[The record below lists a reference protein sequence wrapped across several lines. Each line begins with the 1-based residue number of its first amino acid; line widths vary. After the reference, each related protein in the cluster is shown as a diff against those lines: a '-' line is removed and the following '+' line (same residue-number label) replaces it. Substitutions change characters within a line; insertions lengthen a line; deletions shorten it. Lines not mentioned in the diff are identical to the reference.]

1 MNDNTYPTL
10 ELPHGRGCG
19 SRDPEAP
26 YLCTGI
32 GEVGHPPEYFVYD
45 PAIPWT
51 DVLQRGYTLVK
62 DKEGINHVFMFVSK
76 NDYPHPWDFVTE
88 CRYGVSRKVD
98 TGFPFDKLSPEKSTM
113 QFVHARAIPGF
124 IYMMLGPLPEKDR
137 EHCRLHYCK
146 WAADGMMQNHGVH
159 DTQDLEN
166 HEWDWSAS
174 GTPTGYHPYPPLQSC
189 AYAGRQLG
197 YIAHQEQK
205 YKGYEVETDEDAGM
219 FTVNGPSFA
228 YSGFLPEYDPDKVS
242 WKAGVFYWS
251 RITHVEYKDEPDKKS
266 EADAQ
271 AAGYDTLTLNY

>member
-1 MNDNTYPTL
+1 MNDNIYPTL

-26 YLCTGI
+26 YLCTGV
-32 GEVGHPPEYFVYD
+32 GKVGHPPEYFVYD
-45 PAIPWT
+45 PAVPWT

-76 NDYPHPWDFVTE
+76 NDYPHPWDFVAE

-98 TGFPFDKLSPEKSTM
+98 RGFPFDKLTPDVSTM
-113 QFVHARAIPGF
+113 QFIHARAIPDF
-124 IYMMLGPLPEKDR
+124 IYTMLGPLPEKDR

-146 WAADGMMQNHGVH
+146 WSADKMTPEMNLIMKESLGSDV
-159 DTQDLEN
+159 
-166 HEWDWSAS
+166 WSTLS
-174 GTPTGYHPYPPLQSC
+174 TPTGYHPCPPLESC

-197 YIAHQEQK
+197 YIVHKEEK
-205 YKGYEVETDEDAGM
+205 YKGYEVETDESADM

-228 YSGFLPEYDPDKVS
+228 YSGFTPEYDPDKVG

-251 RITHVEYKDEPDKKS
+251 RITHIEYTDKSDKES

-271 AAGYDTLTLNY
+271 AAGYETVTLTY